1 MLNKLKIK
9 NEKLKI
15 FFIYCL
21 IFALSLFFVPKVVQA
36 NGLTALSDTMSRL
49 QKSTVKSDHTIRYTT
64 PTGVAAGQNMQITMP
79 TGFTIGSVD
88 YTDIDVSWG
97 PSTGFENE
105 LTLAGT
111 PSGTTWGA
119 AFASQVLSIT
129 SGTGTIT
136 AASKVVIE
144 IGTNATYQTT
154 GDQQITN
161 HATAGTYTISI
172 AGSFGDT
179 GKIAIVILDN
189 DQVVVS
195 TTIDPYLTFSLTQ
208 NAVSLTKSGGGN
220 PDYNNTGYNNGTA
233 NTLAANTNA
242 NTGYTISYNGAT
254 LSANGGANTIDA
266 MATKTTSSTGTE
278 QFGVNLK
285 LNTTPATGADPTGGG
300 SGAPASDYNTANQY
314 KFVAGTT
321 TTLASAAAATIS
333 NTFTVTYIVNVSQT
347 TEAGAYSTTITYIC
361 TGNF

>member
-1 MLNKLKIK
+1 MKKI
-9 NEKLKI
+9 LGLI
-15 FFIYCL
+15 LVLAILSFFIPQKAHAD
-21 IFALSLFFVPKVVQA
+21 AL
-36 NGLTALSDTMSRL
+36 GALSDTMSRL

-97 PSTGFENE
+97 PSTGAENE

-136 AASKVVIE
+136 AASKVIVE
-144 IGTNATYQTT
+144 IGTNASG

-172 AGSFGDT
+172 TGSFGDT

-195 TTIDPYLTFSLTQ
+195 TTIDPYLTFTLGQ
-208 NAVSLTKSGGGN
+208 NTVSLTKSGGGN

-242 NTGYTISYNGAT
+242 NTDYTISYNGAT

-266 MATKTTSSTGTE
+266 MAAKAASSTNTE
-278 QFGVNLK
+278 QFGINLK

-314 KFVAGTT
+314 KFVADTT
-321 TTLASAAAATIS
+321 TTLASAGAATTS
-333 NTFTVTYIVNVSQT
+333 NTFTATYIVNVTQT
-347 TEAGAYSTTITYIC
+347 TEAGAYNTTITYIC